1 METSAYSS
9 WGSPV
14 DTNLGTIFQVG
25 GLVMMRWVLF
35 CLFVVLLCGCA
46 SRWEHST
53 KGVSEFY
60 ADDRDCQA
68 ETGGASKSLDPG
80 KERMSFESC
89 MWQKGWRKKQS
100 IWFFDPTPQ

>member
-1 METSAYSS
+1 MGFPCEYKF
-9 WGSPV
+9 GH
-14 DTNLGTIFQVG
+14 NFQVG

-35 CLFVVLLCGCA
+35 GLFVVLLSGCA

-68 ETGGASKSLDPG
+68 EMGGASKSIDPG
-80 KERMSFESC
+80 KERMSFESF
-89 MWQKGWRKKQS
+89 
-100 IWFFDPTPQ
+100 ID